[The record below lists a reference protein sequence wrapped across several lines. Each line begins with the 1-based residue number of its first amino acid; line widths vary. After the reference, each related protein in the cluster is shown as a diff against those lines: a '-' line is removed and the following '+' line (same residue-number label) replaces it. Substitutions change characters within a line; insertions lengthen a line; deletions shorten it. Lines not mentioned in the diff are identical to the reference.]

1 MGEFNIVLNACSKS
15 KSLNMLQFFCLTQF
29 VQMLIKTSSTLIDH
43 TYSSHLENITN
54 CFVSTLSI
62 SDHDLETSVNDHE
75 PVDADMAV
83 FSSVIIQQLNKHA
96 SIKIKRVKTK
106 RLSYWF
112 TPDIRQMQKLR
123 NNCKCKKNKGPNI
136 KSIEIK
142 QGS

>member
-1 MGEFNIVLNACSKS
+1 
-15 KSLNMLQFFCLTQF
+15 
-29 VQMLIKTSSTLIDH
+29 MLIQTSSTLIDH

-112 TPDIRQMQKLR
+112 TPDIMQMQKLR
-123 NNCKCKKNKGPNI
+123 NNCKYKNKGPNI